1 MASNVTFS
9 NLTPEEFLELAE
21 DLIHQDQE
29 YLEDFNAAIDQLQ
42 KRKEEFQAEHPAFGA
57 CYS

>member
-42 KRKEEFQAEHPAFGA
+42 KGKEEFQAEHPAFGA